1 MNPKHMILLA
11 GAIVALALAG
21 GAAGLLA
28 ATGNART
35 AVHHV
40 RQGESIQAAIDA
52 AGPGDTIVVAP
63 GVYREN
69 LTIHKDGLTLRGAGS
84 GANGTVLQ
92 MPGRPHESPCTED
105 GGVNGICIA
114 GEFVLG
120 SDDVG
125 TPVRSV
131 RVSGVRVRD
140 FTRFGVVVYNAVD
153 TTVADTDVANSTLWG
168 VAAFAVQA
176 VRFEGDGSHGNGE
189 GGFYVGDSAEAN
201 AVLTGNRAYGNA
213 TSEGI
218 GIFVRDASHGVVR
231 DNLLEGNCAGL
242 IAVDTA
248 TDGAVV
254 DWRITGNTVRRNA
267 AACPPSGDIPIPLSG
282 VGVAALG
289 TARTAIRENLVEGN
303 RPTADAPFSGG
314 IVLGSSAS
322 YGGVDPSD
330 TSVRGNTARGNA
342 PADLLS
348 DGTGEGNVVVG
359 NRCGTS
365 VPDGLCK

>member
-1 MNPKHMILLA
+1 
-11 GAIVALALAG
+11 VLAG

-69 LTIHKDGLTLRGAGS
+69 LTIQKDGLTLRGAGS

-92 MPGRPHESPCTED
+92 MPARPHASPCTED
-105 GGVNGICIA
+105 GGVNGVCIA

-125 TPVRSV
+125 TPVRGV
-131 RVSGVRVRD
+131 RLSGVRVRD

-168 VAAFAVQA
+168 VVAFAVQT
-176 VRFEGDGSHGNGE
+176 VRFQGDASHGNGE
-189 GGFYVGDSAEAN
+189 GGFYVGDSAGAN
-201 AVLTGNRAYGNA
+201 AVLTGNRAYDNA
-213 TSEGI
+213 TSEGV
-218 GIFVRDASHGVVR
+218 GIFVRDAAHGVVR
-231 DNLLEGNCAGL
+231 DNRLEDNCAGL

-248 TDGAVV
+248 ASGAVA
-254 DWRITGNTVRRNA
+254 DWKIGGNTVRRNVA
-267 AACPPSGDIPIPLSG
+267 VCAPSADVPIPLSG
-282 VGVAALG
+282 IGIAALG
-289 TARTAIRENLVEGN
+289 TSATAIQGNVVEGN
-303 RPTADAPFSGG
+303 RPAADVPFAGG

-330 TSVRGNTARGNA
+330 TAVRGNTARGNA

-348 DGTGEGNVVVG
+348 DGSGERNVVAG
-359 NRCGTS
+359 NRCGAS
-365 VPDGLCK
+365 VPDGLCG